1 MLKLYSLLL
10 PLLVPI
16 VILHLLLRGLK
27 NPDYFRRWGERF
39 GFNDITPG
47 SPVIWVHAVSVG
59 EARAS
64 VPLINSLF
72 ERFPATPVLVTTMTP
87 TGSAEI
93 VRQLGDRVLHCYV
106 PYDLSGS
113 VRRFLN
119 RIQPCL
125 AIIMETELWPN
136 IYHACKERN
145 IPIVVA
151 NARMSESSMRG
162 YLRFEK
168 LTRATLSQVTLI
180 ATQSRADARRLRR
193 MGASN
198 DKIFITGSI
207 KFEIKLP
214 ASLREAAE
222 SLRRDFGSMRPI
234 WIAASTHD
242 DEEKKV
248 LVAFRELKRSYP
260 DLLLLI
266 VPRHPERFLVVAK
279 ICRRDGFNTVLRSE
293 LRGPVSDDV
302 EVVVADSMGELLKLY
317 TASDV
322 AFVGGSLVPVG
333 GHNVL
338 EACAVGLPVIFGT
351 HMFNF
356 DEISQLTLLR
366 QAGKQVDS
374 EADLAAAVAI
384 YLGDANLR
392 FETGEK
398 GKKLV
403 QENRGALE
411 RTSEHIFSL
420 AETTCIDS
428 GIRAKS
434 IKK

>member
-10 PLLVPI
+10 PLLIPV
-16 VILHLLLRGLK
+16 VILHLLIRGLK

-39 GFNDITPG
+39 GFNKISPV

-59 EARAS
+59 EARAA
-64 VPLINSLF
+64 VPLINELF
-72 ERFPATPVLVTTMTP
+72 SRYPDTSVLVTTMTP
-87 TGSAEI
+87 TGSAE
-93 VRQLGDRVLHCYV
+93 VSRQLGDRVLHCYV
-106 PYDLSGS
+106 PYDLSWS
-113 VRRFLN
+113 VNRFLD
-119 RIQPCL
+119 QVKPCL
-125 AIIMETELWPN
+125 AVTLETELWPN
-136 IYHACKERN
+136 IFNGCKQRN

-168 LTRATLSQVTLI
+168 LTRMTLNQVSLI
-180 ATQSRADARRLRR
+180 AAQSRADARRLRR

-198 DKIFITGSI
+198 EKISITGSI
-207 KFEIKLP
+207 KFEINLP

-222 SLRRDFGSMRPI
+222 SLRRDFGSMRPV

-242 DEEKKV
+242 DEEKKI
-248 LVAFRELKRSYP
+248 LVAFRELRRSYP
-260 DLLLLI
+260 DLLLLL
-266 VPRHPERFLVVAK
+266 VPRHPERFLPVTK
-279 ICRRDGFNTVLRSE
+279 ISRRDGFNTALRSE
-293 LRGPVSDDV
+293 LRGPVAEDV
-302 EVVVADSMGELLKLY
+302 EVIIADSMGELLKLY
-317 TASDV
+317 AASDV

-338 EACAVGLPVIFGT
+338 EACAVGLPVIFGP

-356 DEISQLTLLR
+356 DEISQLTLSR

-374 EADLAAAVAI
+374 IHELVSAVAT
-384 YLGDANLR
+384 YLDDANLR

-403 QENRGALE
+403 QQNRGALE
-411 RTSEHIFSL
+411 RTSDLIFSL
-420 AETTCIDS
+420 AENTCTGS
-428 GIRAKS
+428 K
-434 IKK
+434 

>member
-10 PLLVPI
+10 PILVPF
-16 VILHLLLRGLK
+16 VILHLLWRGLK

-39 GFNDITPG
+39 GFNDIVPD
-47 SPVIWVHAVSVG
+47 SPVFWVHAVSVG

-64 VPLINSLF
+64 VPLIKALF
-72 ERFPATPVLVTTMTP
+72 EHFPGTPVLVTTMTP
-87 TGSAEI
+87 TGSSE
-93 VRQLGDRVLHCYV
+93 VLRQLGDRVLHCYV
-106 PYDLSGS
+106 PYDLSGA
-113 VRRFLN
+113 VNRFLGQV
-119 RIQPCL
+119 RPCM

-136 IYHACKERN
+136 IYHGCNERN
-145 IPIVVA
+145 IPVVVA

-168 LTRATLSQVTLI
+168 LTRATLSQVSLI
-180 ATQSRADARRLRR
+180 ATQSRADARRLRC
-193 MGASN
+193 MGATN
-198 DKIFITGSI
+198 DKISITGSI

-222 SLRRDFGSMRPI
+222 SLRRDFGSMRPV

-242 DEEKKV
+242 GEEKDV

-266 VPRHPERFLVVAK
+266 VPRHPERFVTVAK
-279 ICRRDGFNTVLRSE
+279 ICRRDGFNTALRSE
-293 LRGPVSDDV
+293 LRGPVTEDI
-302 EVVVADSMGELLKLY
+302 EVIVADSMGELLKLY

-322 AFVGGSLVPVG
+322 AFVGGSLAPVG

-338 EACAVGLPVIFGT
+338 EACAVGLPVIFGP

-366 QAGKQVDS
+366 RAGKQVNSVS
-374 EADLAAAVAI
+374 ELAAAVAT
-384 YLGDANLR
+384 YLDDANLR

-403 QENRGALE
+403 QQNRGALG
-411 RTSEHIFSL
+411 RTTELIFSL
-420 AETTCIDS
+420 AETTCTGKEID
-428 GIRAKS
+428 
-434 IKK
+434 